1 MIHCSL
7 LSVRNCAEK
16 GLLFTII
23 IIWLVIKD
31 LTEEWK

>member
-16 GLLFTII
+16 GLVI